1 MSGTTR
7 NNQLP
12 PPVVNSTTDIA
23 QDPTK
28 DTDGILERFRDQL
41 AVFQEGRGVSRSE
54 YGFFTLIAAILSM
67 LAQSVQSLLSLLM
80 ALAPVS
86 EISLH
91 VVRFSLERIIDIK
104 NTRDVKL
111 VTRKAVFFL
120 VQLAFILSFISF
132 VLGSILIPVS
142 RMGLS
147 VFGIMKLV
155 TSLLLY

>member
-1 MSGTTR
+1 
-7 NNQLP
+7 
-12 PPVVNSTTDIA
+12 
-23 QDPTK
+23 
-28 DTDGILERFRDQL
+28 
-41 AVFQEGRGVSRSE
+41 
-54 YGFFTLIAAILSM
+54 
-67 LAQSVQSLLSLLM
+67 M

-111 VTRKAVFFL
+111 ATRKAVFFM